1 MTRINL
7 LPPDER
13 AKAAREQGLA
23 LVVLGLVALVLVLG
37 GVYLISYRQA
47 SDKQDKVDAKQ
58 AEIDQANLQLAE
70 LQPYEDLQQG
80 RDEIQDMSYQIYE
93 SRVLWS
99 SILEEISLV
108 IPDTVCLTQMTCTV
122 PDAMLAGSSLS
133 GTAQAGTSSEPGV
146 IFAGNAAD
154 NTQIAQFMTRLGL
167 LPQLYNIRLVQS
179 TRDQDGDFYVF
190 EVDADLRP
198 FLVAPPMSP
207 TSDTGTAETTTTE
220 GEQP

>member
-23 LVVLGLVALVLVLG
+23 LVILGLVALVLVLG

-47 SDKQDKVDAKQ
+47 SEKQDQVDAKQ

-80 RDEIQDMSYQIYE
+80 RDEIQDTANQIYE

-122 PDAMLAGSSLS
+122 PDTMLAGSDL
-133 GTAQAGTSSEPGV
+133 GGEAEAGAPSEPGI
-146 IFAGNAAD
+146 IFAGNAGD

-167 LPQLYNIRLVQS
+167 LPQLTNIRLVQS
-179 TRDQDGDFYVF
+179 SRDQDADFYTF

-207 TSDTGTAETTTTE
+207 VAAPETAPTTTTE
-220 GEQP
+220 GE